1 MKKEGEDA
9 EYIYERGCA
18 RESESESESEKDIG
32 EKSLLK
38 RLSLRRYDIHVDRD
52 REIGS

>member
-9 EYIYERGCA
+9 QYIYERGCA
-18 RESESESESEKDIG
+18 RESESESEKDIG

-38 RLSLRRYDIHVDRD
+38 RILLRRYDIHVDMD
-52 REIGS
+52 REIGN

>member
-1 MKKEGEDA
+1 MQS
-9 EYIYERGCA
+9 IHERGCA
-18 RESESESESEKDIG
+18 RESESESEKDIG

-38 RLSLRRYDIHVDRD
+38 RLSLRRYDIHADRD

>member
-18 RESESESESEKDIG
+18 RESESEKDIG
-32 EKSLLK
+32 KSSLLI
-38 RLSLRRYDIHVDRD
+38 RILLLRYDIHVDRD
-52 REIGS
+52 REIGT